1 MSDVVPVMRSAF
13 VSLIVLI
20 TLSCGESQAWQE
32 LSGGLKYRDLKT
44 GAGRSPEKGDYVG
57 VLYTGWIEESG
68 EEFDRLDD
76 AKRPFRFA
84 FGEGQVIEG
93 WDQGLAGIQSGGE
106 RELLIPPELA
116 YGEAGSGP
124 IPPNATLRFR
134 IKLIQ
139 VQPAPKPWPVKDE
152 QVHETPSGLKYIVY
166 DEGQGERPEPGDMV
180 VFHSSGFFAD
190 GTLFDSSKIRAT
202 PVHFLVGSGDVIPG
216 WDEGLQLMRPY
227 ARYKLMIPPHL
238 AYGKNGAGPIPG
250 DATLH
255 FDVQLLRVTNP
266 DAPEFQQKPS
276 AP

>member
-1 MSDVVPVMRSAF
+1 MRMLLFPIILF
-13 VSLIVLI
+13 VA
-20 TLSCGESQAWQE
+20 CGPSVAWQE
-32 LSGGLKYRDLKT
+32 LPSGLKYRDLST

-76 AKRPFRFA
+76 EKRPFRFA

-93 WDQGLAGIQSGGE
+93 WDQGLVGIRSGGE

-116 YGEAGSGP
+116 YGKAGSGP

-134 IKLIQ
+134 IQLVQ
-139 VQPAPKPWPVKDE
+139 VQPAPKPWPAQD
-152 QVHETPSGLKYIVY
+152 QTVHRSASGLQYIIY
-166 DEGQGERPEPGDMV
+166 DEGQGDRPESGDMV
-180 VFHSSGFFAD
+180 VFHSSGFFED

-202 PVHFLVGSGDVIPG
+202 PVHFLLGSGDVIPG
-216 WDEGLQLMRPY
+216 WDEGLRLMRPH
-227 ARYKLMIPPHL
+227 ARFKLMVPPHL
-238 AYGKNGAGPIPG
+238 AYGKNSAGRIPG

-266 DAPEFQQKPS
+266 DAPEFEQKPGV
-276 AP
+276 P